1 MARKLWTAAE
11 METLS
16 RAEQQAVFDESVI
29 ADLDEVPAEFLAKV
43 RADAERLIASRESQR
58 TD

>member
-16 RAEQQAVFDESVI
+16 RDEQQAIFDESIVT
-29 ADLDEVPAEFLAKV
+29 DLSEVPPEFLAKI
-43 RADAERLIASRESQR
+43 RADAQGLVEAHESQR

>member
-11 METLS
+11 MEKPSL
-16 RAEQQAVFDESVI
+16 AEQRAIFDESVVT
-29 ADLDEVPAEFLAKV
+29 DPELVPAEFLAKV
-43 RADAERLIASRESQR
+43 RADAERLIAAGESPH